1 MNAFNQTETHL
12 TQHYVVVL
20 VENMNISVLTESFP
34 SSVVK
39 PGWAWGLVAVASVR
53 RSLKVLSGSRACNQR
68 GRNIHFMYSMMIY
81 IECNTGLH
89 KDMQL

>member
-39 PGWAWGLVAVASVR
+39 PG
-53 RSLKVLSGSRACNQR
+53 
-68 GRNIHFMYSMMIY
+68 
-81 IECNTGLH
+81 
-89 KDMQL
+89 